1 MPFRV
6 IITFLTQQEQHMNE
20 MTTEQRAYF
29 IRRMDEITAEKL
41 QAKAVELF
49 GASGRPQQPTWGMVF
64 EGIRSGEIV
73 LKEDKVDYT
82 GPYLN
87 PSDVVWPAM
96 EAKTAELAAYKEQLA
111 TERKRAMDAVM
122 LGNEAQA
129 QLAAYAKA

>member
-1 MPFRV
+1 M
-6 IITFLTQQEQHMNE
+6 TD
-20 MTTEQRAYF
+20 MTTEQRNYF

-41 QAKAVELF
+41 QARAVELF

-64 EGIRSGEIV
+64 EGIKSGEIT

-96 EAKTAELAAYKEQLA
+96 EAKTAELAAYRLQLA
-111 TERKRAMDAVM
+111 TARQKAMDAVM
-122 LGNEAQA
+122 LGEEAQTR
-129 QLAAYAKA
+129 LKAFAEA